1 MKFNS
6 KSHKRRF
13 EREAKKINNR
23 SNTNLALLFLLT
35 ADGKLWHIA
44 KHHIN
49 KDSINIEHIKL
60 KDNCEQT
67 SYTLLA
73 IAKDIALGTN
83 YLPLRDLADSSII
96 TPKLFNITLT
106 AMTINRNGVN
116 SK

>member
-1 MKFNS
+1 MKAQEIY
-6 KSHKRRF
+6 F
-13 EREAKKINNR
+13 ERFVSQGDTTFVIPVYQRNYDWKK
-23 SNTNLALLFLLT
+23 SNCKRLFS
-35 ADGKLWHIA
+35 DI
-44 KHHIN
+44 
-49 KDSINIEHIKL
+49 
-60 KDNCEQT
+60 
-67 SYTLLA
+67 LA